1 MNIDF
6 EKSIMFL
13 LLIFII
19 VPCIVFPLI
28 ILENNTKY
36 HYPYA
41 NLPIV
46 ILEKNISEKNHR
58 RNLEN
63 LIAKN
68 KYYSL
73 ISYIIINNLP
83 SRFIFKY
90 LIEDDRYKKFNN
102 MTNRNG
108 LFTLFT
114 SQHLFGLYGI
124 RFNLWK
130 GNTLIDSQ
138 QLFTKELFSDKMT
151 NGFFTSRYWQVTIYT
166 ISNII
171 NRYGRTGDLSED
183 HIRVLQNILNHYL
196 KINGSD
202 VERISLQVSPIYDKK
217 KYEEIIWSTFCD
229 GFVINKKIVGTIKC
243 YNQDS
248 HPFNSIGVKEL
259 KGKYTLHLKYD

>member
-6 EKSIMFL
+6 EKSIMLL

-90 LIEDDRYKKFNN
+90 LIEDNRYKKFNN
-102 MTNRNG
+102 MTNS
-108 LFTLFT
+108 FTALNLIT
-114 SQHLFGLYGI
+114 PLYN
-124 RFNLWK
+124 FP
-130 GNTLIDSQ
+130 S
-138 QLFTKELFSDKMT
+138 
-151 NGFFTSRYWQVTIYT
+151 FF
-166 ISNII
+166 
-171 NRYGRTGDLSED
+171 
-183 HIRVLQNILNHYL
+183 
-196 KINGSD
+196 
-202 VERISLQVSPIYDKK
+202 
-217 KYEEIIWSTFCD
+217 
-229 GFVINKKIVGTIKC
+229 
-243 YNQDS
+243 
-248 HPFNSIGVKEL
+248 
-259 KGKYTLHLKYD
+259 